1 MQIDSLITNLTL
13 YDMLDVFQVL
23 PTETV
28 DLLEKGIL
36 ELNIVNAELVA
47 TDPDNK
53 TLFGNVTDE
62 VIVAEENLTRIT
74 LSPKNFLTDYN
85 DISVEDIRASNSYY
99 LRWGK
104 DYVVENLYWSEDR
117 ILGTC
122 DMTLK

>member
-62 VIVAEENLTRIT
+62 VIVTEENLARIT
-74 LSPKNFLTDYN
+74 LSPKNFLTD
-85 DISVEDIRASNSYY
+85 
-99 LRWGK
+99 
-104 DYVVENLYWSEDR
+104 
-117 ILGTC
+117 
-122 DMTLK
+122 